1 MVIPLVN
8 DGSLEAVEGFSLSL
22 QLPAGQEGARLGS
35 DSTANVSISS
45 DDDGLLPACQA
56 EREMLPLSSSLP
68 SPPLPISPSPSPPPP
83 LPLSL
88 SVVSISFSSVAVRVS
103 EGAGTVSLSL
113 AKEGSSSLPVSVLVS
128 STDDTATSEPSA
140 AQQAVMS
147 CYVTI

>member
-1 MVIPLVN
+1 MSSLFTAGEDFLQQDLELTFDPNTTRLEVVIPLVN

-68 SPPLPISPSPSPPPP
+68 SPPLP
-83 LPLSL
+83 LPLSP
-88 SVVSISFSSVAVRVS
+88 SSGHNCR
-103 EGAGTVSLSL
+103 GQF
-113 AKEGSSSLPVSVLVS
+113 VS
-128 STDDTATSEPSA
+128 SGLH
-140 AQQAVMS
+140 QLLLCGCQCV
-147 CYVTI
+147 